1 MAWIEQVPDDRAEGL
16 LAQLYAA
23 ARQRAGKVYNI
34 VRIMS
39 PNPAVMRES
48 LAFYRALM
56 FGESP
61 LSRGLRELLAVV
73 TSRVN
78 HCRY

>member
-1 MAWIEQVPDDRAEGL
+1 MSWIEQVPDDQAEGL

-23 ARQRAGKVYNI
+23 ARQRAGKVFNI

-39 PNPAVMRES
+39 LNPAAMRDS
-48 LAFYRALM
+48 LAIYRTLM

-61 LSRGLRELLAVV
+61 LPRGMRELLAVV